1 MQVYWQKH
9 CLDSSLLL
17 PDKPAGWC
25 LSVSLTEGQEELVI
39 YLTHFLSTLW
49 AGIRKHLKERKKRTI
64 AVTSVTAKPPEGRGQ
79 VMQAACSQLTED
91 YILRE
96 SLFLIQPTLA
106 RFEENLRML
115 NHFTV
120 CHHNHR
126 HLHYQLAFLKLMLH
140 ATSFDYHFCILP
152 RTPEPTQHHR
162 AALPAQAAAH
172 LENSGRSSERACRKP
187 AILGMQKAWAALLRT
202 GTGRSWQGA
211 TQHTARTY
219 HGSCTATGWVC
230 CRANTVPWYWVNHAT
245 WHPHTQLCT
254 EYESLPEFTCK
265 L

>member
-49 AGIRKHLKERKKRTI
+49 AGIRKHLKEMKKRTI

-187 AILGMQKAWAALLRT
+187 EQLCSGLALAEAGREPRSTQPGRTMAPAQPQAGCAAEPTLSR
-202 GTGRSWQGA
+202 GTGWTMQHGTPTHSCVRSMKA
-211 TQHTARTY
+211 
-219 HGSCTATGWVC
+219 
-230 CRANTVPWYWVNHAT
+230 
-245 WHPHTQLCT
+245 
-254 EYESLPEFTCK
+254 SLNLPASYK
-265 L
+265 KAYG